1 MQVKS
6 QYLQPSLSYNLSLRS
21 LFCLFLSGRFT
32 QVLLYLSVSVGLRT
46 GDAPDVA
53 AIVQEKFDME
63 LEMAKT
69 LIQQE
74 CEETI
79 ESEQVRR
86 LFPLC
91 ICFIRPCHITK
102 RILHE
107 CSCFIEYKSMNVRFY
122 LSYDNYFEI

>member
-1 MQVKS
+1 MWRNKFS
-6 QYLQPSLSYNLSLRS
+6 PLRADS
-21 LFCLFLSGRFT
+21 HLEGRQILDDRFASIHLNLFLP
-32 QVLLYLSVSVGLRT
+32 LGLRT

-79 ESEQVRR
+79 ESEQVKE
-86 LFPLC
+86 LVVTHSCTSCNSL
-91 ICFIRPCHITK
+91 
-102 RILHE
+102 ILKLP
-107 CSCFIEYKSMNVRFY
+107 IEPSWC
-122 LSYDNYFEI
+122 E

>member
-1 MQVKS
+1 MKDTKS
-6 QYLQPSLSYNLSLRS
+6 KTLIAHKYKTLNYGYSY
-21 LFCLFLSGRFT
+21 
-32 QVLLYLSVSVGLRT
+32 VSVGLRT

-79 ESEQVRR
+79 ESEQVRGS
-86 LFPLC
+86 FP
-91 ICFIRPCHITK
+91 FILYVGPY
-102 RILHE
+102 
-107 CSCFIEYKSMNVRFY
+107 IETF
-122 LSYDNYFEI
+122 

>member
-1 MQVKS
+1 MH
-6 QYLQPSLSYNLSLRS
+6 
-21 LFCLFLSGRFT
+21 CLCVCT
-32 QVLLYLSVSVGLRT
+32 GLRT

-79 ESEQVRR
+79 ESEQVL
-86 LFPLC
+86 LFSLYSNHSTIPRGS
-91 ICFIRPCHITK
+91 FT
-102 RILHE
+102 E
-107 CSCFIEYKSMNVRFY
+107 
-122 LSYDNYFEI
+122 

>member
-1 MQVKS
+1 MQNA
-6 QYLQPSLSYNLSLRS
+6 PRGA
-21 LFCLFLSGRFT
+21 FCNTLTFIKLPFVIKIFVFLSIFEWLFYT
-32 QVLLYLSVSVGLRT
+32 DLLYLSVSVGLRT

-79 ESEQVRR
+79 ESEQVRGS
-86 LFPLC
+86 FPLC
-91 ICFIRPCHITK
+91 ICFIRPCHTTM
-102 RILHE
+102 
-107 CSCFIEYKSMNVRFY
+107 F
-122 LSYDNYFEI
+122 

>member
-1 MQVKS
+1 MH
-6 QYLQPSLSYNLSLRS
+6 
-21 LFCLFLSGRFT
+21 CLYVCS
-32 QVLLYLSVSVGLRT
+32 GLRT

-79 ESEQVRR
+79 ESEQVKER
-86 LFPLC
+86 LGLGHEHSGKGC
-91 ICFIRPCHITK
+91 DACHI
-102 RILHE
+102 
-107 CSCFIEYKSMNVRFY
+107 CG
-122 LSYDNYFEI
+122 